1 MSGTYLPMNNSR
13 VLAAYLGDIRVEFL
27 KMLRTPAFAIPT
39 VLFPLMFYMLFG
51 LIMGG
56 ARGNPEQ
63 ELGSLARFAVFG
75 TMAPGLFGFGV
86 SLAIE
91 RERGLLTFRQ
101 ALPAPPGGY
110 LLARMITAMSFVAIS
125 MILLLTLA
133 YVAGKAP
140 LPVGQAILFFFVNVF
155 GVLPF
160 CAIGLYVG
168 SVLSGQAAP
177 GLINLIYLPMAFFSG
192 LWVPLQFMGKTLQQL
207 APIWPAQHL
216 SQLALDAVGVSSV
229 GSTMTHVL
237 ALAGVTVLFF
247 VLAMRRLGNFG
258 FRLLGPR
265 RATGGV
271 AFGRAATATVVAL
284 AIGAVVAGVMGGNVP
299 RSAQAAAT
307 SKDATEEGAGSAAT
321 DTSASAAPAGVAAP
335 ATAMISEFEGGSEGS
350 SYGLGWRAND
360 DKDRGGNST
369 IEQHLVEGGAQESKG
384 ALEVSGEVGTAIQYP
399 FVGTA
404 FLPNGAK
411 DVAWEKQGSMDYSK
425 KTTLSFYARGDGK
438 MYTVV
443 FINPVMGGIPGMYGF
458 TAGPEWQEVR
468 IPLKDVA
475 NTDLQRIKVISIGSM
490 NPGPFRFQIDNVRV
504 E

>member
-1 MSGTYLPMNNSR
+1 MSGAYLPMNNSR

-91 RERGLLTFRQ
+91 REKGLLTFRQ

-133 YVAGKAP
+133 FAAGKAP

-168 SVLSGQAAP
+168 SILSGQAAP

-216 SQLALDAVGVSSV
+216 SQLAASAVGVHSV
-229 GSTMTHVL
+229 GSTGTHLL
-237 ALAGVTVLFF
+237 ALGGVTVLFF
-247 VLAMRRLGNFG
+247 FLAMRRLGNHG

-265 RATGGV
+265 RTGG
-271 AFGRAATATVVAL
+271 APFQRAATAAVVAL
-284 AIGAVVAGVMGGNVP
+284 AIGAVIAGVMGGNVP
-299 RSAQAAAT
+299 RAVNAAAT
-307 SKDATEEGAGSAAT
+307 SKDATDEGASPPGS
-321 DTSASAAPAGVAAP
+321 DTASSGAPVGVAAP
-335 ATAMISEFEGGSEGS
+335 DTVVIADFDHGNERS
-350 SYGLGWRAND
+350 SYGLGWHAAD
-360 DKDRGGNST
+360 DKMRGGNST
-369 IEQHLVEGGAQESKG
+369 IAQHLIDGGAQNSRG
-384 ALEVSGEVGTAIQYP
+384 ALEVTGDVGTAIQYP
-399 FVGTA
+399 FVGTS
-404 FLPNGAK
+404 FLPNGK
-411 DVAWEKQGSMDYSK
+411 ENVPFPDQGFMDYSGK
-425 KTTLSFYARGDGK
+425 KTLSFYARGDGQA
-438 MYTVV
+438 YSVV
-443 FINPVMGGIPGMYGF
+443 VMGPVMDAIPSMYGF
-458 TAGPEWQEVR
+458 VAGPDWQEVR
-468 IPLKDVA
+468 VPLQ
-475 NTDLQRIKVISIGSM
+475 DLGNADLKRVKLVSFGTM
-490 NPGPFRFQIDNVRV
+490 TPGKFRFQIDNVRL

>member
-1 MSGTYLPMNNSR
+1 MNNS
-13 VLAAYLGDIRVEFL
+13 VLLGAYLGDIRIEFI
-27 KMLRTPAFAIPT
+27 KMMRTPAFAVPT
-39 VLFPLMFYMLFG
+39 VLFPLMFYVLFG
-51 LIMGG
+51 LIIGG
-56 ARGNPEQ
+56 GRGNPEM
-63 ELGSLARFAVFG
+63 ELGALARFAAFG

-91 RERGLLTFRQ
+91 REKGLLTFRQ
-101 ALPAPPGGY
+101 ALPAPPGAY
-110 LLARMITAMSFVAIS
+110 LLARMTTAMAFVGIS

-133 YVAGKAP
+133 FVAGKAP
-140 LPVGQAILFFFVNVF
+140 LSAGQAIHVFFVNVF

-160 CAIGLYVG
+160 CAIGMYIG
-168 SVLSGQAAP
+168 TVLSGQAAP
-177 GLINLIYLPMAFFSG
+177 GLINLVYLPMAFFSG
-192 LWVPLQFMGKTLQQL
+192 LWIPLQFMGKTLQQL

-216 SQLALDAVGVSSV
+216 SQLALNAVGVSSV

-247 VLAMRRLGNFG
+247 VLAMRRMGNFG

-271 AFGRAATATVVAL
+271 AFSRAATATVVAL

-369 IEQHLVEGGAQESKG
+369 IEQHLVEGGAQDSKG

-399 FVGTA
+399 FVGTG
-404 FLPNGAK
+404 FLPNGTK
-411 DVAWEKQGSMDYSK
+411 DLAWDKQGSMDYSK
-425 KTTLSFYARGDGK
+425 KTALIFDARGDGQ

-443 FINPVMGGIPGMYGF
+443 FIGPVMGGIPGMYGF
-458 TAGPEWQEVR
+458 TASQDWQEVR

-475 NTDLQRIKVISIGSM
+475 NTDLQRIKLISIGSM